1 MNNKEFEI
9 ILSKRIKCIKL
20 TLVKKVVEYSRNED
34 RLYNFRRAAQ
44 ITGESPEQA
53 LWGMALKH
61 LVSVIDIIEKINGK
75 KVKIC
80 TKCIKNLAKQK

>member
-20 TLVKKVVEYSRNED
+20 TLVKKGVEYSRNED

-53 LWGMALKH
+53 LWGYGTQT
-61 LVSVIDIIEKINGK
+61 S
-75 KVKIC
+75 
-80 TKCIKNLAKQK
+80 CISNRYNRKN